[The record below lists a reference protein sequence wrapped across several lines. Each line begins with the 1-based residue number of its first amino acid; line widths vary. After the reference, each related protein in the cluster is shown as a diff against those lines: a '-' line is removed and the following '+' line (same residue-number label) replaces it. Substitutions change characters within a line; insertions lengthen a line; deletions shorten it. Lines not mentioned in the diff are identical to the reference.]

1 MPGRLELIIGG
12 MFSGKS
18 SELIRRLKRYQA
30 INAKVLVVNSAKDIR
45 SNEEV
50 LQTHDRVTFDC
61 VKTDDLLPLVE
72 DENYKNAH
80 IIGID
85 EAQFFPHLVSFVKIA
100 LQDSKHIIVA
110 GLDGDFKQQM
120 FGDILHLIP
129 LCDDVQK
136 LTALCMECRDG
147 TPGPF
152 SKRILTDF
160 DEQELVGAKDH
171 YKAVC
176 RYHLTDIVDVLINN
190 IINETLVG

>member
-1 MPGRLELIIGG
+1 MSGRLELIIGG

-18 SELIRRLKRYQA
+18 SELIRRLKRYKA
-30 INAKVLVVNSAKDIR
+30 IDANVLVINSIKDTR
-45 SNEEV
+45 SNVEV
-50 LQTHDRVTFDC
+50 LQTHDMVTFDC
-61 VKTDDLLPLVE
+61 IKSENLLMIVE

-85 EAQFFPHLVSFVKIA
+85 EAQFFPNLLAFVKLA
-100 LQDSKHIIVA
+100 LADSKHIIVA
-110 GLDGDFKQQM
+110 GLDGDFKQNM

-129 LCDDVQK
+129 LCDEVQK

-152 SKRILTDF
+152 TKRVCTECSD
-160 DEQELVGAKDH
+160 QELVGANEY

-176 RYHLTDIVDVLINN
+176 RYHLTDIIDVLINN
-190 IINETLVG
+190 IINEALIG